1 MKSHPILPSN
11 MQPVRRQRVPQ
22 NLGFG
27 DQFAEWLIRRCPFTT
42 LTLLSLV
49 VIASAVTFDRPWL
62 LIAAAVVADLT
73 LSVVRRSRRRPA
85 REMRVAA

>member
-11 MQPVRRQRVPQ
+11 MQPVRRQRVPRD
-22 NLGFG
+22 LGFG
-27 DQFAEWLIRRCPFTT
+27 DQFAEWLIHRCPFTT

-62 LIAAAVVADLT
+62 LVAAAISADLT

-85 REMRVAA
+85 RGAHVAA